1 VNNIGQHIPF
11 SRLVDFVDGRLSADD
26 QAEIEPHLLA
36 CPRCASDVTWLRR
49 VIGLMRTDETK
60 DLPAHVVAAVKR
72 LFRESVTPGG
82 AGARRQ
88 IAASLYFDSSRAPVA
103 IGLRAGAQPTR
114 QMLFATAD
122 YLVDLRIVPSGALW
136 AVSGQLL
143 GAEAG
148 DQVELRGPT
157 RMVRVSLNDMS
168 EFVLPPAPS
177 GSYTLTVQ
185 LADHDIT
192 ITNLELGA

>member
-1 VNNIGQHIPF
+1 M
-11 SRLVDFVDGRLSADD
+11 VDFVDGRLSADD

-36 CPRCASDVTWLRR
+36 CPRCASDVAWLRR
-49 VIGLMRTDETK
+49 VIGLMRADETK
-60 DLPAHVVAAVKR
+60 NPPAHIVAAAKR
-72 LFRESVTPGG
+72 LFRTPVPQGG
-82 AGARRQ
+82 SGARRQ
-88 IAASLYFDSSRAPVA
+88 ITASLYFDSLQAPVA

-122 YLVDLRIVPSGALW
+122 YLVDLRIVSSGALW
-136 AVSGQLL
+136 TVSGQLL
-143 GAEAG
+143 GAEVG

-157 RMVRVSLNDMS
+157 RMVRVPLNDMS
-168 EFVLPPAPS
+168 EFALPPAPS
-177 GSYTLTVQ
+177 GSYTLTVR

>member
-1 VNNIGQHIPF
+1 MNNIAQHIPF

-36 CPRCASDVTWLRR
+36 CPSCASDLTWLRR
-49 VIGLMRTDETK
+49 VIGLMRADQTK
-60 DLPAHVVAAVKR
+60 DPPANVVAAAKR
-72 LFRESVTPGG
+72 LFREPVMPSGSV
-82 AGARRQ
+82 ARRQ
-88 IAASLYFDSSRAPVA
+88 IAASLYFDSSQAPVA
-103 IGLRAGAQPTR
+103 IGLRAGAQLTR

-122 YLVDLRIVPSGALW
+122 YLVDLRIVSSGALW

-157 RMVRVSLNDMS
+157 RMVRVALNEMS

-177 GSYTLTVQ
+177 GSYTLTLQ
-185 LADHDIT
+185 LADQDIT